1 MEVTDIGFLMLAL
14 PRTLTHLEGI
24 YVKETKF
31 VALLPRTLRNC
42 DFLRYFRKFTPALA
56 RALPP
61 NLESVYCS
69 RMGRRSSLSIDTQ
82 SFVHEQLDYQKSLPG
97 LLMLVM
103 EQSNAEEAGSTF
115 DPAFVAFK
123 KLPKTKPQIFGS
135 YFII

>member
-31 VALLPRTLRNC
+31 VALLPRTLKNC

-61 NLESVYCS
+61 NLEAVYCS
-69 RMGRRSSLSIDTQ
+69 RMGRRSSLSIDTHA
-82 SFVHEQLDYQKSLPG
+82 FAHEELDYKKALPG

-103 EQSNAEEAGSTF
+103 EQSKDENAEATI

-123 KLPKTKPQIFGS
+123 KHPKTKPQIFGS